1 MTRIDP
7 NALRLAGAYQAAAN
21 RKAPSTNVSAQNG
34 NTQSFDSIRRA
45 DAVVDKVAIAR
56 PEKLAASVSKLA
68 AATVAGS
75 AVKTPANP
83 ATPTPPAG
91 STYTARG
98 TLSMFGQPGDRN
110 TAATGVALG
119 RVFDAQG

>member
-7 NALRLAGAYQAAAN
+7 NALRLAGAYQTAAN
-21 RKAPSTNVSAQNG
+21 RKPSSSAASSAG
-34 NTQSFDSIRRA
+34 NTQPFDSLRRA
-45 DAVVDKVAIAR
+45 DAVVDQVAIAR

-75 AVKTPANP
+75 AVKPAASSSAP
-83 ATPTPPAG
+83 AIAAPA

-98 TLSMFGQPGDRN
+98 TLSMYAQPGERN

-119 RVFDAQG
+119 RVLDAQG